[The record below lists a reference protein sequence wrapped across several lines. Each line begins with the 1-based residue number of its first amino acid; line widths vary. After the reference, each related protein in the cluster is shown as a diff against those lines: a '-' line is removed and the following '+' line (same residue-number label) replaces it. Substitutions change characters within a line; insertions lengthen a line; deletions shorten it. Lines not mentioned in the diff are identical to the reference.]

1 MKTLISARLG
11 EVGYVTF
18 VHELERLGVLDRD
31 SVREHLRLHG
41 HLLRMC
47 EPPLDDGGR
56 LDEQAFAKLERELGE
71 S

>member
-1 MKTLISARLG
+1 MMTLISARLG

-18 VHELERLGVLDRD
+18 IHELERLGVLDRD

-47 EPPLDDGGR
+47 EPPLDGSVEM
-56 LDEQAFAKLERELGE
+56 LVQLERELRP
-71 S
+71 